1 MDGGEG
7 LTATAA
13 PPRLPSPAPET
24 SARTTS
30 RFLYR
35 HAGVRL
41 AGLLSLPLAWLVIAY
56 LGALATMLIAAFW
69 TTNDFTGDVVRTT
82 SLHNFAA
89 LAGGSVYRTIALRSL
104 LVAVLVTVI
113 DAVIALPIAYFMAKV
128 AGTRA
133 QRLLVIAVLMPLW
146 ASYLVKTYA
155 WRVMF
160 ARGGVLDWALQP
172 IGLHGPGYGLSA
184 VVVTQAYLWLPFMI
198 LPVFTG
204 LERIPD
210 TLLEASADVGAR
222 ALRTFRSVVLP
233 LLFPALVAGSIF
245 TFSLTLGD
253 YITVSVVGGTT
264 QLAANVIYDNIVTG
278 GNLPFAAA
286 AAFFPVAVMVAYLVG
301 VRRTGALGEL

>member
-1 MDGGEG
+1 VTTARAPLPANGQGGR
-7 LTATAA
+7 ARAA
-13 PPRLPSPAPET
+13 
-24 SARTTS
+24 S

-41 AGLLSLPLAWLVIAY
+41 AALLSMPVAWLLVAY

-69 TTNDFTGDVVRTT
+69 TTDDFTGALVHSV
-82 SLHNFAA
+82 SLRNFSA
-89 LAGGSVYRTIALRSL
+89 LLGGDVYRTIAVRSL
-104 LVAVLVTVI
+104 FVAVLVTVV
-113 DAVIALPIAYFMAKV
+113 DAVLALPIAYFMAKV

-133 QRLLVIAVLMPLW
+133 QRLLVVAVLMPLW

-160 ARGGVLDWALQP
+160 AHGGVLDWALGP
-172 IGLHGPGYGLSA
+172 LGLHGPGFGLSA

-198 LPVFTG
+198 LPVFAG

-210 TLLEASADVGAR
+210 ALLEASADVGAR
-222 ALRTFRSVVLP
+222 AFRTFRSVVLP

-264 QLAANVIYDNIVTG
+264 QLAANVIYDNITTG

-286 AAFFPVAVMVAYLVG
+286 AAFFPVAVMVAYLVA